1 MSETRTIKK
10 YPNRRL
16 YDTEESRYITLSDVR
31 KLVLEKVDF
40 VVIDKKSGQDITRN
54 ILLQVIS
61 EQEQS
66 GDPIMSRDFLSHV
79 IRSYGGAM
87 QGFVGSYLDQSIK
100 LFMSQQQQMRDRV
113 KSVVGLDPVGMVTDI
128 AQKNYARWKSVQ
140 DEILKTIG
148 GRAEEDEERQPD
160 DNEHHEQEDDQ
171 PEEERRQHEPGAGPD
186 VGVRRRGEQAE
197 EARRQHDP
205 GREHSHSG
213 RHS

>member
-16 YDTEESRYITLSDVR
+16 YDTEESRYITLADIR
-31 KLVLEKVDF
+31 RLVLEKVDF
-40 VVIDKKSGQDITRN
+40 VVIDKKSGEDITRT

-66 GDPIMSRDFLSHV
+66 GEPIMSREFLSHV

-100 LFMSQQQQMRDRV
+100 LFMNQQQQVRDRV
-113 KSVVGLDPVGMVTDI
+113 KSVVGVDPVGMVTDV

-140 DEILKTIG
+140 EEIFRTIAGSEADEKATPKSK
-148 GRAEEDEERQPD
+148 RKPRSQK
-160 DNEHHEQEDDQ
+160 
-171 PEEERRQHEPGAGPD
+171 
-186 VGVRRRGEQAE
+186 
-197 EARRQHDP
+197 
-205 GREHSHSG
+205 
-213 RHS
+213 

>member
-16 YDTEESRYITLSDVR
+16 YDTEESRYITLADIR
-31 KLVLEKVDF
+31 RLVLEKVDL
-40 VVIDKKSGQDITRN
+40 VVIDKKTGDDITRS

-100 LFMSQQQQMRDRV
+100 MFMSQQQHVRDRV
-113 KSVVGLDPVGMVTDI
+113 KSVVGLDPVGVVTDI
-128 AQKNYARWKSVQ
+128 TQKNFQRWKAVQ
-140 DEILKTIG
+140 DEIIRTISPS
-148 GRAEEDEERQPD
+148 GRGDDHSDESPS
-160 DNEHHEQEDDQ
+160 
-171 PEEERRQHEPGAGPD
+171 G
-186 VGVRRRGEQAE
+186 QAE
-197 EARRQHDP
+197 KRPKKRTGKKRTSKSAK
-205 GREHSHSG
+205 
-213 RHS
+213 

>member
-16 YDTEESRYITLSDVR
+16 YDTEESRYITLADIR
-31 KLVLEKVDF
+31 RLVLEKVDF
-40 VVIDKKSGQDITRN
+40 VVIDKKSGEDITRT

-66 GDPIMSRDFLSHV
+66 GEPIMSREFLSHV

-100 LFMSQQQQMRDRV
+100 LFMNQQQQVRDRV
-113 KSVVGLDPVGMVTDI
+113 KSVVGVDPVGMVTDV

-140 DEILKTIG
+140 EEIFKTI
-148 GRAEEDEERQPD
+148 
-160 DNEHHEQEDDQ
+160 
-171 PEEERRQHEPGAGPD
+171 AG
-186 VGVRRRGEQAE
+186 
-197 EARRQHDP
+197 
-205 GREHSHSG
+205 S
-213 RHS
+213 